1 MKVRSACEEYED
13 NEGGISGIIMFLR
26 VLVLGCPR
34 MKNSSTVVVIVVYRY
49 LLVWTTSLFL

>member
-1 MKVRSACEEYED
+1 
-13 NEGGISGIIMFLR
+13 MFLR
-26 VLVLGCPR
+26 DLMLGCPQ